1 MRGTRIAGLVT
12 LAAISAAG
20 VVASVS
26 RGGDGPTATVEAG
39 SGSNGR
45 GDDSAATGAPDPDPD
60 PGVDMGMGI
69 SSTTAAPSTTT
80 TTATRGRRG
89 SGEPVTLAFAGDV
102 HFESY
107 LRPQLDSDATG
118 MLAPIAPVLSAADLA
133 VVNLETAITERG
145 TAEPKAYTFRAPQSA
160 FVALRAAGIDVA
172 SMANNHGLDFGPV
185 GFLDSIAAA
194 DAEGFPVIGIGG
206 DDDTAYAPFTT
217 TIRGQR
223 IAVIGASHVIDSA
236 LMSSW
241 VATDDHAGIA
251 SAYET
256 ERLLQAVRDARAESD
271 TLVVFLHWGTER
283 MICPQERQTTLARQ
297 LVDAGADVV
306 VGGHAHRV
314 QGAGRLDGALVAY
327 GLGNF
332 VWYAQPG
339 ASSETG
345 VLLVTATGR
354 DIDAYEWRP
363 ALIRNGVPNP
373 LEGDEAAAA
382 LDHWNALRECT
393 GLLP

>member
-1 MRGTRIAGLVT
+1 MTAKRTGALVA
-12 LAAISAAG
+12 LAVLSAAG
-20 VVASVS
+20 IAFSVS
-26 RGGDGPTATVEAG
+26 GGDGGRTTTVAVDAG
-39 SGSNGR
+39 SDPSQ
-45 GDDSAATGAPDPDPD
+45 STGAPGSGDSP
-60 PGVDMGMGI
+60 
-69 SSTTAAPSTTT
+69 TTTPTAPTTT
-80 TTATRGRRG
+80 TTSTTAPRGRRG

-107 LRPQLDSDATG
+107 LRPQLDADADG

-133 VVNLETAITERG
+133 IVNLETAITERG
-145 TAEPKAYTFRAPQSA
+145 TAEPKTYTFRAPQSA
-160 FVALRAAGIDVA
+160 FAALRGAGVDVV

-185 GFLDSIAAA
+185 GFLDSIYAA
-194 DAEGFPVIGIGG
+194 DAEAFSVIGIGG
-206 DDDTAYAPFTT
+206 DDDVAYAPYRT

-256 ERLLQAVRDARAESD
+256 ERLLLAVREARAVSD
-271 TLVVFLHWGTER
+271 TLVVFLHWGTEK
-283 MICPQERQTTLARQ
+283 MTCPQERQTTLARQ
-297 LVDAGADVV
+297 LVDAGADVI

-354 DIDAYEWRP
+354 HIDSYEWRP

-373 LEGDEAAAA
+373 LEGDDAAAA

-393 GLLP
+393 GLVP